1 MREYG
6 ISAVSAS
13 AFMRVTNRGA
23 VCKIGQVTACKCVRL
38 GAQCAVYGEL
48 FCTELG
54 NLRPVP
60 RTIGSSLMHVTR
72 STQLRR
78 AVAQRETRVETTP
91 TEDMVVSFCYDI
103 LVVFNKLSVIIKIW
117 FSLADSVQLRLFGSL
132 WGHTVCAA
140 LGIWRDRI
148 VGGDGV
154 MDTATLHVS

>member
-1 MREYG
+1 
-6 ISAVSAS
+6 
-13 AFMRVTNRGA
+13 
-23 VCKIGQVTACKCVRL
+23 
-38 GAQCAVYGEL
+38 
-48 FCTELG
+48 
-54 NLRPVP
+54 
-60 RTIGSSLMHVTR
+60 MHGTR

-78 AVAQRETRVETTP
+78 AVAPYERGVETTP

-103 LVVFNKLSVIIKIW
+103 FVVFIKLSVIIKIW